1 MRYFVLVNDYGDIL
15 TPPTRAE
22 FTKTQNVSEED
33 KWYELVEV
41 NQETL
46 EREEQ

>member
-1 MRYFVLVNDYGDIL
+1 MRYFVLVNDYKD
-15 TPPTRAE
+15 
-22 FTKTQNVSEED
+22 FVSLPIKEQYAKATDKSPDE